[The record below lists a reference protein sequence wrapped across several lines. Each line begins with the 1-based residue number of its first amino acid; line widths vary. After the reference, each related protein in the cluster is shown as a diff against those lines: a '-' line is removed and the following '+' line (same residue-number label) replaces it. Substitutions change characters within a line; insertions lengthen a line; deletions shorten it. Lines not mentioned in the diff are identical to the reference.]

1 MISIIFITIGDFG
14 MARDIY
20 ETDYYRKGGKGLLP
34 VRWMAPESLRD
45 GIFTTASDVWL
56 VNIFSS

>member
-1 MISIIFITIGDFG
+1 

-20 ETDYYRKGGKGLLP
+20 TGDYCKKGTKGLLP

-45 GIFTTASDVWL
+45 GVFTAESDVWL
-56 VNIFSS
+56 VFIFNMQYYNLGFALSVK